1 VKKAKKATLE
11 KFRCEHNSVRK
22 ETNQRRMTEIREAVA
37 LTPDRAVINSSVPMI
52 KTWATQMKMIIA
64 AVQEF
69 DREIE
74 VLCQSHQEFFIFDS
88 LPGAGPV
95 YASRLTAAFGTDR
108 NRWSKVDELLCL
120 SGIAPVIERSGKR
133 EWIR

>member
-1 VKKAKKATLE
+1 
-11 KFRCEHNSVRK
+11 
-22 ETNQRRMTEIREAVA
+22 M
-37 LTPDRAVINSSVPMI
+37 TPDRAVINSSVPMI